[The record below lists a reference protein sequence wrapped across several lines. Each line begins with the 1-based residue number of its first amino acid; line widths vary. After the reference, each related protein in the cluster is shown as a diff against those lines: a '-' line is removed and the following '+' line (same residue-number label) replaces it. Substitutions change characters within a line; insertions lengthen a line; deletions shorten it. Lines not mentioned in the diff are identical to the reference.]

1 MSIQKSAYEDSDTD
15 TDPDVSRAL
24 SEASS
29 MSSYQL
35 RKKEEKGMKNVVE
48 TNNVFDTQQLE
59 ESFKMSKNYKKYG
72 TSEKTNWTRLHKT
85 VENKRYHLRS
95 DNDETLDSIEPV
107 TGNSKKGNRNPIKQ
121 QQTERCVK
129 ITNNQREYSFERKR
143 NFPKNE
149 RKRPSSPDETKT
161 KKQKMTVD
169 DFFQNASI
177 LPDGSDSEGI
187 RSTKPA
193 YQTSEET
200 GNNDRK
206 RNDQGNGKTSKRSG
220 RHTTN
225 SSPKKKAEEEVRS
238 LYNEGYYTDNINSDS
253 LHQESEYQDITD
265 DDINQKNKKKKTHKK
280 DDWSDKA
287 LEDFLE
293 TLREQPVKEMNNRRN
308 KWIMFSKRLQKKGT
322 KKTNDDCR
330 KQVFTIYRT

>member
-1 MSIQKSAYEDSDTD
+1 MSIQKSAYQDSDGD
-15 TDPDVSRAL
+15 SDSDVSRVL

-35 RKKEEKGMKNVVE
+35 RKKDKVTKNVVE
-48 TNNVFDTQQLE
+48 RKDIFDTQKLE

-72 TSEKTNWTRLHKT
+72 TSDRVKKIRKT

-121 QQTERCVK
+121 QTERGVK
-129 ITNNQREYSFERKR
+129 MTKKQRESSFEQKR
-143 NFPKNE
+143 SSPKNQ
-149 RKRPSSPDETKT
+149 RKRPSSPDETNK
-161 KKQKMTVD
+161 KKQKIQID
-169 DFFQNASI
+169 YFFQNASI

-200 GNNDRK
+200 DNNDRK
-206 RNDQGNGKTSKRSG
+206 RKDQGNGKNAKRSG
-220 RHTTN
+220 RNTTN
-225 SSPKKKAEEEVRS
+225 SSSRKKKGEEEVRS
-238 LYNEGYYTDNINSDS
+238 VYNEGYYTDNNNSDS

-265 DDINQKNKKKKTHKK
+265 DDNYQKNKKKKPNKK

-293 TLREQPVKEMNNRRN
+293 MLREQPVKEMNNRRN
-308 KWIMFSKRLQKKGT
+308 K
-322 KKTNDDCR
+322 
-330 KQVFTIYRT
+330 